1 MLQAEVI
8 AKAKDPE
15 VTKSKLCTRGQRC
28 DGEKAEAGSQWTSI
42 RLYPEGHREP

>member
-15 VTKSKLCTRGQRC
+15 VTKSKLCQRC
-28 DGEKAEAGSQWTSI
+28 DGEKAEAGPQWTSI